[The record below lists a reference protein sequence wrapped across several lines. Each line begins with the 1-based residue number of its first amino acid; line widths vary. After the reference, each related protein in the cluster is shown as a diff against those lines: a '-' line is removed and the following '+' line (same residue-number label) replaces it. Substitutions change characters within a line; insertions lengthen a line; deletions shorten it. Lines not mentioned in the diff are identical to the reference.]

1 MLSVVNK
8 LIMLRVVN
16 KLIML
21 RVVNKANNAKC
32 SAVKYFMVP
41 LGAPFGLASALPR
54 NVKFELK

>member
-8 LIMLRVVN
+8 LIILSVVN

-32 SAVKYFMVP
+32 SAIKYFIVP
-41 LGAPFGLASALPR
+41 LGAPFGLAPALPR
-54 NVKFELK
+54 NSKLELK